1 MVTLIYFMLE
11 TEDTYR
17 ETIDEIARTFPCF
30 ISETPV
36 EFDWVMVKITMREED
51 ARGIARK
58 LYKIKKKYLTNW
70 PTL

>member
-17 ETIDEIARTFPCF
+17 ETIDKVANTFPCF
-30 ISETPV
+30 ITETPV
-36 EFDWVMVKITMREED
+36 EFDYVQVTIKMREED
-51 ARGIARK
+51 VRGVIKTLA
-58 LYKIKKKYLTNW
+58 KIKKRYLTNW